1 MNYNGA
7 LNTAA
12 IQKTIV
18 EEAQKNRDLITG
30 NRMADMQNQI
40 NRLELAQAMNGVVK
54 YPASMAYNAGTSPFC
69 NCGNGCN
76 FGYAA

>member
-1 MNYNGA
+1 MNYNNA

-40 NRLELAQAMNGVVK
+40 NRLELAQAMSGVVK
-54 YPASMAYNAGTSPFC
+54 YPATMAYNAGTSPFC
-69 NCGNGCN
+69 NCGG
-76 FGYAA
+76 FAG